1 MVGAGI
7 LDPPSNLTVFI
18 DQSAVFTCETDGGL
32 PGWRVNGTLLQDLPP
47 DIRSD
52 LVVLET
58 NTDEGSTLEQIT
70 IPARAE
76 YNTTKIQCLAL
87 AVAFSGSEESE
98 NATIIIQG
106 VTSLQK
112 RKAVITTHIIF
123 SQVYCQH

>member
-7 LDPPSNLTVFI
+7 LDPPSNLKVFI

-47 DIRSD
+47 EIRSD

-76 YNTTKIQCLAL
+76 YNTTKVQCLA
-87 AVAFSGSEESE
+87 VTFSGLEESE
-98 NATIIIQG
+98 NATVIIQG
-106 VTSLQK
+106 VIYLTT
-112 RKAVITTHIIF
+112 KA
-123 SQVYCQH
+123 